1 MLPSTFHLPITR
13 PHRVIYSMTEV
24 RDLQLARNDK
34 AAASGL
40 MTEARQSR
48 NPAACAP
55 SGAWVRNRGVHPS
68 VDVGHFAL
76 ATFPASNPAECS
88 GFKVRSNRSL
98 PPERECL
105 STQTAYHNGKET
117 APTPA
122 LKGGASAPEKGEVR
136 FGVCSASVWT
146 QDGRAR
152 RDRRDPSRE
161 RDDHQYYRATT
172 AHVLRSCSGPLSAV
186 WDADCAVCVPYGIE
200 GPSARLEACW
210 CWGETSQAIA
220 GQHQYASAH
229 QGVR

>member
-1 MLPSTFHLPITR
+1 MP
-13 PHRVIYSMTEV
+13 
-24 RDLQLARNDK
+24 
-34 AAASGL
+34 
-40 MTEARQSR
+40 
-48 NPAACAP
+48 
-55 SGAWVRNRGVHPS
+55 
-68 VDVGHFAL
+68 
-76 ATFPASNPAECS
+76 
-88 GFKVRSNRSL
+88 SNRSL

-122 LKGGASAPEKGEVR
+122 LKGGASAPEKGEEG
-136 FGVCSASVWT
+136 FGVGSASVWT

-229 QGVR
+229 QGVRWCAYAVPHWLAPLTLLRAPVHPIAHDPARSAPNQQDAQGREEDRQPERKARRPRLPVCGVHTTTDATARAAVRRTCGHGA